1 MAKDTPLTLRNLF
14 IYQVYVRNHSE
25 TGDFQGVINDL
36 DRIKDLGVDVL
47 YLIPIHPVGQVNKKG
62 SLGSIYSISD
72 YRSINPEY
80 GTMDDFKRLI
90 EATHQRG
97 MKLMIDI
104 VFNHTSHE
112 SLLFKQHPEWFYLKD
127 GKPGNRVGDWY
138 DIIDLDFSNQD
149 LWEYLFET
157 LEMYAEMGVDGY
169 RCDVAPLIPLDF
181 WIEARKRIQRINPD
195 FIWLSES
202 VHKSFIKHLRDRGF
216 EAHSDGEMYQAFDIL
231 YDYDIFDYLHG
242 YLKGENTLK
251 TYLEEILNQEMIYPS
266 NYVKLRNLENHDQ
279 PRIASFVDSRRVLN
293 HLHGFLFF
301 QKGATMVYAGQECY
315 NTNRPSLFDRD
326 PVDWSTYETDH
337 CVDLIR
343 TLAEIKKDPIMA
355 SGNFNILESN
365 HEDVAI
371 MTYENEEKIRYGIFN
386 FKEEDVIVH
395 IDLPNG
401 EYINLIDQSIVEM
414 INGLMIKEQPI
425 IIDIEKSN

>member
-1 MAKDTPLTLRNLF
+1 
-14 IYQVYVRNHSE
+14 
-25 TGDFQGVINDL
+25 
-36 DRIKDLGVDVL
+36 
-47 YLIPIHPVGQVNKKG
+47 
-62 SLGSIYSISD
+62 
-72 YRSINPEY
+72 
-80 GTMDDFKRLI
+80 
-90 EATHQRG
+90 
-97 MKLMIDI
+97 
-104 VFNHTSHE
+104 
-112 SLLFKQHPEWFYLKD
+112 
-127 GKPGNRVGDWY
+127 
-138 DIIDLDFSNQD
+138 
-149 LWEYLFET
+149 
-157 LEMYAEMGVDGY
+157 
-169 RCDVAPLIPLDF
+169 
-181 WIEARKRIQRINPD
+181 
-195 FIWLSES
+195 
-202 VHKSFIKHLRDRGF
+202 
-216 EAHSDGEMYQAFDIL
+216 
-231 YDYDIFDYLHG
+231 
-242 YLKGENTLK
+242 
-251 TYLEEILNQEMIYPS
+251 
-266 NYVKLRNLENHDQ
+266 
-279 PRIASFVDSRRVLN
+279 
-293 HLHGFLFF
+293 
-301 QKGATMVYAGQECY
+301 MVYAGQECY